1 MNLRSICIEQ
11 LSRSKHDKKDWT
23 NEKFSEIKK
32 IEFSNK
38 FVKINTIEK
47 DCFVDFRNLEELEEL
62 DLSNNELTNVQSHY
76 FEHLTNLK
84 TLILK
89 GNPIT
94 EVQSDAFD
102 MLEKLRK
109 FDIRGHLIKDHESLE
124 TINNLDEIALEDVE
138 IPINEDDIST

>member
-1 MNLRSICIEQ
+1 MNLRIICIEQ
-11 LSRSKHDKKDWT
+11 LSRSKPDKKDWT

-32 IEFSNK
+32 IEFSK
-38 FVKINTIEK
+38 QFVKINTIEK
-47 DCFVDFRNLEELEEL
+47 DCFVDFPNLEVL
-62 DLSNNELTNVQSHY
+62 DLGNNELTNVQSHY

-102 MLEKLRK
+102 MLVKLRK

-138 IPINEDDIST
+138 ILINEDDIST